1 MSTIEL
7 SSKEYMQLV
16 DAEEKL
22 NRLESAG
29 VDNWEGYSI
38 AMSGYTPTSELYQ
51 EAQDFLNELALDTQV
66 DYPAG
71 REAGHQVIFND
82 EAIQKVV
89 DLFKQRAKN
98 D

>member
-1 MSTIEL
+1 MSKIEL
-7 SSKEYMQLV
+7 TTQEYMKLV

-22 NRLESAG
+22 NRLEAAG

-38 AMSGYTPTSELYQ
+38 ALSGYTPTSELYE
-51 EAQDFLNELALDTQV
+51 EAQDFLNELAMDTQV

-71 REAGHQVIFND
+71 RDAGHQVIFNED
-82 EAIQKVV
+82 AIQKVV
-89 DLFKQRAKN
+89 DLLKQRSSN